1 MGKKYNRRA
10 KMKRLYIIVEGQ
22 TEQEFVKDLIA
33 PYFRNLGFYDV
44 RPFLIR
50 TSRTGRGGFVNYVH
64 LKNDIIR
71 LLKQETEIIITTLV
85 DFFRMPTNIPKYD
98 ECINDNTNIFDKVLC
113 LEKSIEDDI
122 SDRRFIPYI
131 QLHEFK
137 AILFSTNNGFECY
150 YEAEIYNQ
158 TQSIIDRYENPELI
172 NDRPETTPSKRLM
185 KIIPSYNKVIDGN
198 IIAMEVGFD
207 AINEKCLRFRNW
219 INQITKKLQE

>member
-131 QLHEFK
+131 QLHEFE

-172 NDRPETTPSKRLM
+172 NDRPETAPSKRLM